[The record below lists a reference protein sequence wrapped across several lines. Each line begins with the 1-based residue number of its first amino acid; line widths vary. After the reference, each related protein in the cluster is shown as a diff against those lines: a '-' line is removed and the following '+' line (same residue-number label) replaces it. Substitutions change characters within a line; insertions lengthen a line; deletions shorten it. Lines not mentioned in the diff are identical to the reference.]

1 MKERARKYARMD
13 KLIHRRQVMNLT
25 REELAEKSGVSKY
38 VIAEYEHGGRIPKMD
53 VMAKLA
59 DVLKCTVDELIE
71 K

>member
-1 MKERARKYARMD
+1 MNAEKVKSPKME

-38 VIAEYEHGGRIPKMD
+38 VIAEYELGRRRAKTD

-59 DVLKCTVDELIE
+59 AVLNCTVDELIE

>member
-1 MKERARKYARMD
+1 ME

-38 VIAEYEHGGRIPKMD
+38 VIAEYELGRRRAKTD

-59 DVLKCTVDELIE
+59 AVLNCTVDELIE

>member
-1 MKERARKYARMD
+1 MNAEKVKSPKME

-38 VIAEYEHGGRIPKMD
+38 VIAEYELGRRRAKTD

-59 DVLKCTVDELIE
+59 AVLNCTVDDLIE

>member
-1 MKERARKYARMD
+1 VNAEKVKSPKME

-38 VIAEYEHGGRIPKMD
+38 VIAEYELGRRRAKTD

-59 DVLKCTVDELIE
+59 AVLNCTVDDLIE